1 MAGEGVDVSLVCVVC
16 LYLTLK
22 SGSLSTL
29 LGNDQMKMGEVSYRK

>member
-1 MAGEGVDVSLVCVVC
+1 MAGEGVDISLCCVVR